1 MLKNNNRRNQD
12 GNSGATT
19 RAYAVGNARKNLDAN
34 VIMGTFLLNNCYAS
48 ILFDTGANRSFVST
62 VFSSL
67 IDIVSTALD
76 HDYDVELVDEKI
88 IRVNTIIRACT
99 LNFLNHTFNIDLMPV
114 ELGCFDVI
122 IGMDWLVK
130 YHAVIVYDEKIDHIP
145 FQNEILIVRG
155 DRSNNRH
162 ESQLNIISCTKTQ
175 KYFLKRCDVFLAHV
189 TTKKAE
195 DKSKE
200 KRLED
205 VPPVQ
210 EFPEVFPE
218 DLLCFSPT
226 RQVEFQID
234 LIPDAAPVAR
244 VPYRLAPFEM
254 KELSDQL
261 QELSDKGFI

>member
-1 MLKNNNRRNQD
+1 MGTVEQQQVL
-12 GNSGATT
+12 
-19 RAYAVGNARKNLDAN
+19 YASVNASKKPDAN
-34 VIMGTFLLNNCYAS
+34 VIMRYVPPKHCYALS
-48 ILFDTGANRSFVST
+48 FRFFFLNTGANRSFVST

-162 ESQLNIISCTKTQ
+162 ETNSPFQ
-175 KYFLKRCDVFLAHV
+175 D
-189 TTKKAE
+189 
-195 DKSKE
+195 
-200 KRLED
+200 
-205 VPPVQ
+205 
-210 EFPEVFPE
+210 FPEVFPE
-218 DLLCFSPT
+218 DLLGISPT

-234 LIPDAAPVAR
+234 LIPECCTCSTGA
-244 VPYRLAPFEM
+244 
-254 KELSDQL
+254 LSISPIRD
-261 QELSDKGFI
+261 ERIVGSTTVTFPDKGLYKDPVSPPWELRHVCQRRRWIIPDVH